1 MTNNNLYLTN
11 ETINFLSF
19 LSAIETATDEIG
31 NMLYAY
37 SRKHKAEKRRE
48 NMLHDKELRK
58 AGIRK

>member
-1 MTNNNLYLTN
+1 MTNNMYLNAN
-11 ETINFLSF
+11 EVINFTAF
-19 LSAIETATDEIG
+19 LSAIETATDEIS

-48 NMLHDKELRK
+48 NMLHDKELRR